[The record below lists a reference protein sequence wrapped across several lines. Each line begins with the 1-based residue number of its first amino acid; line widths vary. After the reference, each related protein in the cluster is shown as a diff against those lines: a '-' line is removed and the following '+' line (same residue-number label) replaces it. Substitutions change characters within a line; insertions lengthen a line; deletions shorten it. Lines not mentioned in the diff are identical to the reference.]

1 MGRRDGRFAK
11 GPPRHVTQLS
21 PSARFPSTT
30 RPLIAQAAS
39 QFQQGRHTEAE
50 AVLRPLVAANPR
62 DHVVLHLLGVIARER
77 GDHEQAI
84 GLLKKAI
91 GIEGR
96 IAAYH
101 GNLGHAYLMLER
113 FAAAKDCY
121 LRVLAIEPGSRL
133 ARFGLGMALFG
144 QGDFAAAATELEAV
158 VKAEPNHVDAHL
170 NLGAALSELGRHDE
184 AAPHFERSL
193 ALKPSHASIH
203 LKYGLALKSK
213 GDLPGAS
220 RHLARAADLDPA
232 LADAPYQLGIVLLA
246 HDRVDEAA
254 QALREALKRRPDMVS
269 ALYELGQVLSRLQSF
284 EEASRCFERA
294 LVLDPQSP
302 VLYLGLARARH
313 LQGLCQEAR
322 ALIAQARAHNAD
334 EAECQTMLGLIHQSE
349 GHFDEAIEAY
359 ERAIVANPAHAHA
372 YLCLTMIRR
381 SRDSTS
387 QIPELERLLSLNSLD
402 ADQSATLEYAL
413 AGEYDKIGDRDAAFT
428 HYRNA
433 NDLRK
438 AQYPFDDGE
447 SASFARRLID
457 AFSQDLF
464 TSKAGTGSL
473 SPAPVFIV
481 GMIRSGT
488 TLTEQILA
496 SHPHVHGHGEL
507 DHIRQIVHAL
517 PGQLGS
523 TQPYPECIAALDP
536 ATASRIAGET
546 LARLEQE
553 APDATRNVDKLP
565 HNFERLGMISL
576 LFPRARIIHCTR
588 DPIDTCLSCYFHDFV
603 SDNRFTNDLKTL
615 GRFYRYYQR
624 LMAHWE
630 AVLPNPILQV
640 PYEALVADQEG
651 WTRKLVDFIG
661 LPWDERCLAFHQ
673 NERPVYTYS
682 LWQVRQP
689 IYTSSIER
697 WRLYEKH
704 LDPLFEALEEPP
716 PAP

>member
-1 MGRRDGRFAK
+1 MT
-11 GPPRHVTQLS
+11 PTSP
-21 PSARFPSTT
+21 PSARFPSTVH
-30 RPLIAQAAS
+30 PLIAQAAS
-39 QFQQGRHTEAE
+39 QFQHGRHTEAE

-62 DHVVLHLLGVIARER
+62 DHVALHLLGVIARER
-77 GDHEQAI
+77 GDHAQAI

-101 GNLGHAYLMLER
+101 GNLGHAHLMCEQ
-113 FAAAKDCY
+113 FVAAKDSY

-133 ARFGLGMALFG
+133 ARFGLGMSLFG
-144 QGDFAAAATELEAV
+144 QRDFAAAATDLEAV
-158 VKAEPNHVDAHL
+158 VKAEPNHVDGHL

-184 AAPHFERSL
+184 AAPHFERAL
-193 ALKPSHASIH
+193 ALKPSHAAIH
-203 LKYGLALKSK
+203 FKYGLALKSK

-246 HDRVDEAA
+246 LDRVDEAA

-269 ALYELGQVLSRLQSF
+269 ALYELGQVLSRLQSL
-284 EEASRCFERA
+284 EEASRCFERG

-302 VLYLGLARARH
+302 ALYLGLARTRH

-322 ALIAQARAHNAD
+322 TLVAQALAHNAD

-349 GHFDEAIEAY
+349 GHFDEAIGAY
-359 ERAIVANPAHAHA
+359 ERAIAANPAHAHA
-372 YLCLTMIRR
+372 YLCLTMLRK

-387 QIPELERLLSLNSLD
+387 QIPELERLLSLNSPD
-402 ADQSATLEYAL
+402 AEQRATLEHAL
-413 AGEYDKIGDRDAAFT
+413 AGEYDNLGDHNAAFS
-428 HYRNA
+428 HYSVA

-447 SASFARRLID
+447 SASFTQRLID
-457 AFSQDLF
+457 AFNQDLF
-464 TSKAGTGSL
+464 TSKAKTGSP

-481 GMIRSGT
+481 GMLRSGT

-496 SHPHVHGHGEL
+496 SHPDVHGHGEL
-507 DHIRQIVHAL
+507 DYIRQIVHAL
-517 PGQLGS
+517 PGRLVS
-523 TQPYPECIAALDP
+523 PDPYPECVAGLDP
-536 ATASRIAGET
+536 ATALHIAEET
-546 LARLEQE
+546 LTRLERG
-553 APDATRNVDKLP
+553 APDALRHIDKLP

-588 DPIDTCLSCYFHDFV
+588 DPVDTCLSCYFHDFA
-603 SDNRFTNDLKTL
+603 SDNRYTNDLRTL
-615 GRFYRYYQR
+615 GRFYRAYQR

-630 AVLPNPILQV
+630 AVLPNPILRV
-640 PYEALVADQEG
+640 PYEALVGDQEG

-689 IYTSSIER
+689 IYTNAIER
-697 WRLYEKH
+697 WRRYEKH
-704 LDPLFEALEEPP
+704 LGPLFEALAEPS
-716 PAP
+716 PAS